1 MRPQNPQQQ
10 RGKVIHV
17 HHFQALI
24 LARVQ
29 RRAPYT
35 SSPIINSQAAKLINS
50 YIVIWTAISQ
60 LVLHNSGA
68 LLHHSLCQ
76 KPAQCAAAG
85 LHCTALHCNACTE
98 SQLCN
103 GGLSCSRA
111 CSMQATFDF
120 KQQPRM
126 QCFQY
131 FQYMTAKGKQI
142 NICFSSQPTSDS
154 CPSNSSVLLVVHR
167 YRERQ
172 NAINTPPPLS
182 P

>member
-1 MRPQNPQQQ
+1 MRPQNPQQHF
-10 RGKVIHV
+10 GNVIHV

-68 LLHHSLCQ
+68 LLHQSLCQ
-76 KPAQCAAAG
+76 KITVQTCTVCCCWPA
-85 LHCTALHCNACTE
+85 LHCTACTE

-111 CSMQATFDF
+111 RSMQATFDF

-154 CPSNSSVLLVVHR
+154 CPSNSSVLLLRHR
-167 YRERQ
+167 
-172 NAINTPPPLS
+172 
-182 P
+182 